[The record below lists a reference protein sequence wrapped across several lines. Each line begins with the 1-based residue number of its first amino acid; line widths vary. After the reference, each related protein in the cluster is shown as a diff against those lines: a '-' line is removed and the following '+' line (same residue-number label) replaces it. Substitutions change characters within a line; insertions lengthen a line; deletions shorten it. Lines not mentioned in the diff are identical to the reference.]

1 MRLLMLLVLM
11 LIDLLKEIGKPD
23 DVRLLNSVYV
33 NTLLVVTK
41 TNRRCGQTPVS
52 SASST
57 VS

>member
-41 TNRRCGQTPVS
+41 TNRRRGQTPVS